1 MVVNLCL
8 GKNASGYPAKICAF
22 HLKRKVKKK
31 EKRADKTTLSSLQKA
46 HNLKKKKKSLQK
58 RVPEC
63 PDALLSWSE
72 WFRVGRGG
80 GLRRKYIKQ
89 EPVVR
94 AGAQSNKCLL
104 NEYPVKRKARP
115 RTRPSSQ

>member
-8 GKNASGYPAKICAF
+8 GKNASSYPAKICAF

-31 EKRADKTTLSSLQKA
+31 RNGLTKQPYLVSRRLTI
-46 HNLKKKKKSLQK
+46 KKKKPIRMVQGG
-58 RVPEC
+58 E
-63 PDALLSWSE
+63 
-72 WFRVGRGG
+72 GRGG

>member
-46 HNLKKKKKSLQK
+46 HNLKKKKKSLL
-58 RVPEC
+58 
-63 PDALLSWSE
+63 D
-72 WFRVGRGG
+72 WFREGRGG

>member
-46 HNLKKKKKSLQK
+46 HNLKKKKKK
-58 RVPEC
+58 PIRMVPGGE
-63 PDALLSWSE
+63 
-72 WFRVGRGG
+72 GRG
-80 GLRRKYIKQ
+80 IKEEVHKTRTSGQ
-89 EPVVR
+89 SR
-94 AGAQSNKCLL
+94 GAI
-104 NEYPVKRKARP
+104 E
-115 RTRPSSQ
+115 